1 MGFYSF
7 IPKLCKGA
15 MQIMSI
21 KKMRGS
27 KAFKLSKKLG
37 LSTGVLVGALAV
49 TGTLNPV
56 QAESNQ
62 SVIEEVKSLEVQYKE
77 AEKKAQEAEVNSEE
91 QAEDESEAAAESE
104 ELRAI
109 KAQVVQLIQRVGG
122 QSLLDQL
129 QVNELSVDELDN
141 VFDAIITYQL
151 NSNNTEE
158 TETIEEEQAE
168 TPEARVNETPAGEEQ
183 AEVQTSEEEAVEA
196 DPEAVQKEEVSE
208 TQALD
213 SEESKN
219 SAEAS
224 VEEQEQ
230 QKSQNEV
237 DAPQEEA
244 ATENSDEVS
253 EDTEAEGNNLEA
265 ASARTAVVSENDTQ
279 EAGTSE
285 DNPVNEE
292 ENSEELEEDS
302 EVQASEKTNDV
313 NEEENSGEP
322 TEEEPTLE
330 ENEESKTD
338 EETVEDSEEENEEAL
353 EVSTKAATL
362 EAETDE
368 ESADDET
375 DTEEEAAEVQAS
387 EEPQEENSEDTEE
400 VEASEETEEE
410 TEENSEDTEE
420 VEASE
425 ESQEETEENSEDT
438 ETEEDAERVIVDH
451 TVQSGE
457 TLNKISTDY
466 ETTVDSIVDLNDIQN
481 KNIITV
487 GQNLLVDTPKA
498 RAKEIEQREASEAQ
512 SAVTTTNSFIN
523 EIGPYASKVADEYNL
538 YASVMISQAALES
551 GYGSSQLS
559 SPPNHNLFG
568 IKGKYNGESA
578 SFQTKEYSNSTGW
591 ITITD
596 HFKRYPSFEESFE
609 DNAKLLRSG
618 TSWDPEYYA
627 GTWKENTN
635 SYRDATDW
643 LEGRYATDP
652 TYSTKLNNI
661 ITTYDLTRYDSG
673 PVTSVDPELPDDLD
687 EDAQETPSTS
697 TPSEQTHTVV
707 YGDTLNKISNTYGTT
722 VDEIKGENNLSSDLI
737 VVGQVLTIP
746 GQESTEDS
754 SNSNDE
760 ADTSEFNGTYT
771 IQSGDT
777 LTKIANKFDTSV
789 SALKSANGLTSDLIV
804 TGNPLSIPG
813 QSGSNGSNSG
823 SSNESADFN
832 GSYTIQSG
840 DTLTKIANRFDTS
853 VNALKSANGLTS
865 DLIVTGSTLSI
876 PGQSGSNGSN
886 SGSSDESSDF
896 NGSYTIQSG
905 DTLTKI
911 ANRFGTSVSA
921 LKSANGLTSDLIVTG
936 STLSIPGQSGSNG
949 SNSNGSSESAD
960 FNGSYTIQSG
970 DTLTKIAN
978 RFNTSVSA
986 LKSANGL
993 TSDLIVTGST
1003 LSIPGQSGS
1012 NGSNSGSSDES
1023 ADFSG
1028 TYTIQSG
1035 DTLTKIANRFD
1046 TSVSALKSANG
1057 LTSDLIVTGSTLSIP
1072 GQSGSTGSNSDSTN
1086 ESADFSGSYTIQ
1098 SGDTLTKIANRF
1110 GTSVSALK
1118 SANGLTSDL
1127 IVTGS
1132 TLSIPGQASSAPV
1145 TNLSNSNGS
1154 SESADFSG
1162 SYTIQSGDTLTKIA
1176 NRFGTSVSALKSANG
1191 LTSDLIV
1198 TGNTLSIPGQ
1208 DSSAPTTNLSNSNSS
1223 NNSSNNQISGE
1234 VPLTYTV
1241 KSGDTLSS
1249 ISNRYNISMNK
1260 IMEWNNISN
1269 PDIITVG
1276 TQLNLRLNSGSSAD
1290 SNSNTDSSSTSESV
1304 TPVSTSGSYTVKSG
1318 DTLSGIS
1325 RAHGTTVSAL
1335 KSANN
1340 LSGDTIYVG
1349 QTLTLSGE
1357 GSSNNSTSNSSS
1369 SNGSSSTSTSR
1380 YTVSSGD
1387 TLSGIAQRYNTS
1399 ARAIANLNN
1408 LSSDLIYVGQSLQ
1421 IPSSGSS
1428 SNQATPSSSTSV
1440 GLWPQ
1445 LRSIGESVM
1454 GTPYQ
1459 WGGESPVTGF
1469 DCSGFVQWV
1478 FAQAGVSVP
1487 RTTQTQYAAATK
1499 VSNPRPGDLVFFG
1512 NGSRP
1517 THVGFYA
1524 GNGQFLGAQTSTG
1537 VAYATIH
1544 SGYWGQRFM
1553 GYGRLN

>member
-1 MGFYSF
+1 
-7 IPKLCKGA
+7 
-15 MQIMSI
+15 
-21 KKMRGS
+21 
-27 KAFKLSKKLG
+27 
-37 LSTGVLVGALAV
+37 
-49 TGTLNPV
+49 
-56 QAESNQ
+56 
-62 SVIEEVKSLEVQYKE
+62 
-77 AEKKAQEAEVNSEE
+77 
-91 QAEDESEAAAESE
+91 
-104 ELRAI
+104 
-109 KAQVVQLIQRVGG
+109 
-122 QSLLDQL
+122 
-129 QVNELSVDELDN
+129 
-141 VFDAIITYQL
+141 
-151 NSNNTEE
+151 
-158 TETIEEEQAE
+158 
-168 TPEARVNETPAGEEQ
+168 
-183 AEVQTSEEEAVEA
+183 
-196 DPEAVQKEEVSE
+196 
-208 TQALD
+208 
-213 SEESKN
+213 
-219 SAEAS
+219 
-224 VEEQEQ
+224 
-230 QKSQNEV
+230 
-237 DAPQEEA
+237 
-244 ATENSDEVS
+244 
-253 EDTEAEGNNLEA
+253 
-265 ASARTAVVSENDTQ
+265 
-279 EAGTSE
+279 
-285 DNPVNEE
+285 
-292 ENSEELEEDS
+292 
-302 EVQASEKTNDV
+302 
-313 NEEENSGEP
+313 
-322 TEEEPTLE
+322 
-330 ENEESKTD
+330 
-338 EETVEDSEEENEEAL
+338 
-353 EVSTKAATL
+353 
-362 EAETDE
+362 
-368 ESADDET
+368 
-375 DTEEEAAEVQAS
+375 
-387 EEPQEENSEDTEE
+387 
-400 VEASEETEEE
+400 
-410 TEENSEDTEE
+410 
-420 VEASE
+420 
-425 ESQEETEENSEDT
+425 
-438 ETEEDAERVIVDH
+438 
-451 TVQSGE
+451 
-457 TLNKISTDY
+457 
-466 ETTVDSIVDLNDIQN
+466 
-481 KNIITV
+481 
-487 GQNLLVDTPKA
+487 
-498 RAKEIEQREASEAQ
+498 
-512 SAVTTTNSFIN
+512 
-523 EIGPYASKVADEYNL
+523 
-538 YASVMISQAALES
+538 
-551 GYGSSQLS
+551 
-559 SPPNHNLFG
+559 
-568 IKGKYNGESA
+568 
-578 SFQTKEYSNSTGW
+578 
-591 ITITD
+591 
-596 HFKRYPSFEESFE
+596 
-609 DNAKLLRSG
+609 
-618 TSWDPEYYA
+618 
-627 GTWKENTN
+627 
-635 SYRDATDW
+635 
-643 LEGRYATDP
+643 
-652 TYSTKLNNI
+652 
-661 ITTYDLTRYDSG
+661 
-673 PVTSVDPELPDDLD
+673 
-687 EDAQETPSTS
+687 
-697 TPSEQTHTVV
+697 
-707 YGDTLNKISNTYGTT
+707 
-722 VDEIKGENNLSSDLI
+722 
-737 VVGQVLTIP
+737 
-746 GQESTEDS
+746 
-754 SNSNDE
+754 
-760 ADTSEFNGTYT
+760 
-771 IQSGDT
+771 
-777 LTKIANKFDTSV
+777 
-789 SALKSANGLTSDLIV
+789 
-804 TGNPLSIPG
+804 
-813 QSGSNGSNSG
+813 
-823 SSNESADFN
+823 
-832 GSYTIQSG
+832 
-840 DTLTKIANRFDTS
+840 
-853 VNALKSANGLTS
+853 
-865 DLIVTGSTLSI
+865 
-876 PGQSGSNGSN
+876 
-886 SGSSDESSDF
+886 
-896 NGSYTIQSG
+896 
-905 DTLTKI
+905 
-911 ANRFGTSVSA
+911 
-921 LKSANGLTSDLIVTG
+921 
-936 STLSIPGQSGSNG
+936 
-949 SNSNGSSESAD
+949 
-960 FNGSYTIQSG
+960 
-970 DTLTKIAN
+970 
-978 RFNTSVSA
+978 VSA

-1012 NGSNSGSSDES
+1012 NGSNSGSSSES

-1028 TYTIQSG
+1028 IYTIQSG
-1035 DTLTKIANRFD
+1035 DTLTKVANRFG

-1072 GQSGSTGSNSDSTN
+1072 GQSGANGSNSNGSS

-1290 SNSNTDSSSTSESV
+1290 SSSNSDSSSTSESV

-1318 DTLSGIS
+1318 DTLSRIAS
-1325 RAHGTTVSAL
+1325 AHGTTVSAL

-1369 SNGSSSTSTSR
+1369 SNSSSSTSTSLYTVKSGDTLSGISRAHGTTVSVLKSANNLSGDTIYVGQTLTLSGEGSSNNSTSNSNSSSRTSTSR